1 MISSEQTPSGYLRDD
16 NEAKAAQTAEFL
28 LVEELVVSA
37 DLQQVV
43 VHVQVIQ
50 VVLRVA
56 QRLIDQQVHGGRT

>member
-1 MISSEQTPSGYLRDD
+1 MMNDRNT
-16 NEAKAAQTAEFL
+16 AAESVEFL

-43 VHVQVIQ
+43 VHVQVVQ
-50 VVLRVA
+50 LVLSVA